1 MLWTFMGVT
10 FVPAKP
16 KKPELVLPL
25 MPLRGMLVFP
35 HMVTS
40 LEVGRS
46 RSLSAVEA
54 AMLQD
59 QHYLVLA
66 AQRDEQKDEPDPNDI
81 YTYGT
86 LVEVKQLL
94 RLPEERVRVLVAGLS
109 RVQIINYESELPY
122 FEVAA
127 VKVKETVRK
136 STELQAL
143 IRTTANEFN
152 EYMKLTKK
160 SASEGSVS
168 VHEIQDAAILADVI
182 AAQLNVTLEE
192 RQKLLETVSPAE
204 RLEAIYAILLRET
217 DLLELERR
225 IQARVRKQMEKAQ
238 REYYLR
244 EQIKAIQ
251 KELGEHDDRTAE
263 IEEYKQKLA
272 AGKLPKEAHDKV
284 LHELDR
290 LDRMPPMAAEAVVIR
305 NYLDWLLDVPWH
317 KHTKDRHD
325 IKLAEQVLNADH
337 YGLDTVKERILEFL
351 AVRQLAKKI
360 RGPILCLVGP
370 PGVGKTSLA
379 RSIATALGRKFYRFS
394 LGGVRD
400 EAEIRGHRR
409 TYIGAMPGKLIQA
422 MCTVGVRNPVILL
435 DEVDKMS
442 ADFRGDPTSALLEV
456 LDAEQNNRFG
466 DHYLEVTYDMSDVM
480 FITTA
485 NVLSAIPRPLRDR
498 MEVIH
503 IPGYTEDEKLEI
515 AKRHL
520 LPKQIEQ
527 HGLKPEQLVISDRV
541 IRTMISGYTRE
552 AGVRQVERTLAAICR
567 KAAREIVSNQKTQIK
582 LTQRMLLKYLGK
594 PRYYYTTAE
603 NQDRIGV
610 ATGLAYT
617 DVGGEILEIEV
628 TVVPGR
634 GRLQLTGKLGE
645 VMRESA
651 QAAFSFIRS
660 RAEDLGIDSDFS
672 EKHDIHMHVP
682 EGAIPKDGP
691 SAGITI
697 AVALAS
703 ALSKRPVLSNRA
715 MTGEITLRGRVLPIG
730 GVKEKVLA
738 AHRAGISHVILP
750 QENERD
756 LEDIPANVR
765 RQLEFT
771 FVDHIDRVLEMVLGP
786 KVEAD
791 DTTVAEKEPQSEPIK
806 ETDISPAPE
815 WSTPTP
821 PSPAQ

>member
-1 MLWTFMGVT
+1 M
-10 FVPAKP
+10 PAKP
-16 KKPELVLPL
+16 KQPDYVLPL
-25 MPLRGMLVFP
+25 LPLRGMLVFP

-46 RSLSAVEA
+46 RSLLAVEA
-54 AMLQD
+54 AMLRD
-59 QHYLVLA
+59 KRYLILA
-66 AQRDEQKDEPDPNDI
+66 AQRDAQKEEPETEDI
-81 YTYGT
+81 YPYGA

-94 RLPEERVRVLVAGLS
+94 RLPEERVRVLVAGIC
-109 RVQIINYESELPY
+109 RVRITNYNSTQPY
-122 FEVAA
+122 YEVAA
-127 VKVKETVRK
+127 VKVKEPVSESAEVR
-136 STELQAL
+136 AL
-143 IRTTANEFN
+143 VRTTANEFN
-152 EYMKLTKK
+152 AYLKLTKK
-160 SASEGSVS
+160 SVAEAGAP
-168 VHEIQDAAILADVI
+168 VHEITDPGILADVI
-182 AAQLNVTLEE
+182 AAQLNITLEE
-192 RQKLLETVSPAE
+192 RQKLLEVAAPAE
-204 RLEAIYAILLRET
+204 RIEAIYAILLRET

-225 IQARVRKQMEKAQ
+225 IQERVRKQMEKAQ

-251 KELGEHDDRTAE
+251 KELGETDDRTAE
-263 IEEYKQKLA
+263 IEEYKKKLI

-290 LDRMPPMAAEAVVIR
+290 LERMPPMAAEAVVIR
-305 NYLDWLLDVPWH
+305 NYLDWLLSVPWQ
-317 KHTKDRHD
+317 KRTKERHD

-337 YGLDTVKERILEFL
+337 YGLETVKERILEFL
-351 AVRQLAKKI
+351 AVRQLVK
-360 RGPILCLVGP
+360 RLPGPILCLVGP

-379 RSIATALGRKFYRFS
+379 RSIATAMGRRFYRFS

-442 ADFRGDPTSALLEV
+442 ADFRGDPASALLEV
-456 LDAEQNNRFG
+456 LDTEQNSRFG
-466 DHYLEVTYDMSDVM
+466 DHYLEVTYDMSDVL

-498 MEVIH
+498 MEVIQ
-503 IPGYTEDEKLEI
+503 IPGYTEDEKVEI

-527 HGLKPEQLVISDRV
+527 HGLDPEQLVIRDRLL
-541 IRTMISGYTRE
+541 RTIIGSYTRE
-552 AGVRQVERTLAAICR
+552 AGVRQIERALAAICR
-567 KAAREIVSNQKTQIK
+567 KAAREIVSNQKEQVK
-582 LTQRMLLKYLGK
+582 LTQRMLQKYLGK
-594 PRYYYTTAE
+594 PRYHHAAAE
-603 NQDRIGV
+603 NRDRVGV

-634 GRLQLTGKLGE
+634 GRLLLTGKLGE

-651 QAAFSFIRS
+651 QAAFSFVRS
-660 RAEDLGIDSDFS
+660 RAEDLGIDSDFN
-672 EKHDIHMHVP
+672 EKHDIHVHVP

-703 ALSKRPVLSNRA
+703 ALSKRPVLSNWA
-715 MTGEITLRGRVLPIG
+715 MTGEITLRGRVLAIG

-738 AHRAGISHVILP
+738 AHRAGVSHIILP

-756 LEDIPANVR
+756 MEDIPVNVR

-771 FVDHIDRVLEMVLGP
+771 FADHVDKVLDMVLGP
-786 KVEAD
+786 KIDED
-791 DTTVAEKEPQSEPIK
+791 MEKATAQDPEPQLL
-806 ETDISPAPE
+806 ETDVSPSPE
-815 WSTPTP
+815 WSTSNP
-821 PSPAQ
+821 PNPAQ